1 MNRRN
6 ASTLILFAMLVIAL
20 VALQCPR
27 FDCGSCVG
35 DGVVAKQVSPVW
47 APTAAVVVVPIPV
60 PPLNVLRAAS
70 DVVVSAVPPDLHER
84 SSRLLI

>member
-1 MNRRN
+1 
-6 ASTLILFAMLVIAL
+6 MLVIAL

-27 FDCGSCVG
+27 FDCGNCVA
-35 DGVVAKQVSPVW
+35 DEVVAQQMSPVW
-47 APTAAVVVVPIPV
+47 APAGATVVAAISI